1 MAMIN
6 QTSNVKSDNED
17 TRGATQR
24 SSSVGRAFTRMF
36 SRSSSEN
43 VNANRSTSEG
53 SVLGQEQLMSPQGS
67 VQSVGRGRT
76 PPRLTPLPAPSAETR
91 ETSPQP
97 PNFPQDHPV
106 KQQRDKFEK
115 ILGGSISQLSQS
127 TQQAT
132 QHHQE
137 RLARAAMAASAASHR
152 GGHPVMEAAIVPVQ
166 GDGGGSTVEL
176 LTTSEIPRTTATTT
190 DTNTANQSTAQ
201 FTAQF

>member
-53 SVLGQEQLMSPQGS
+53 SVLGQEQTGSPQGS

-190 DTNTANQSTAQ
+190 DKNAANQSTVQ